1 MNVPSSGAPTRSI
14 VINREYGSGGRE
26 IGRRI
31 AERTGMEFYDSRILA
46 EAAGAFAGPV
56 ELAWADASYDIG
68 EP

>member
-1 MNVPSSGAPTRSI
+1 VRLTVLGCSGTFPWLDPT
-14 VINREYGSGGRE
+14 G
-26 IGRRI
+26 
-31 AERTGMEFYDSRILA
+31 ILA